1 MKTNLVSCCI
11 LKNKNKFLVSQRTL
25 SKIFANFWEFPGG
38 KLENN
43 ESFQNAIIRELK
55 EELGIRVNKKNL
67 INLDVITH
75 AYKKNE
81 ITILSIFFLKKWS
94 GTVKA
99 REGQKIEW
107 LNIAQIKKLNF
118 LEGSKVILSK
128 LSSGFYNFYF

>member
-11 LKNKNKFLVSQRTL
+11 LKNKNKFLVSQRPL

-67 INLDVITH
+67 INVDVITH

-94 GTVKA
+94 GTIDA

>member
-1 MKTNLVSCCI
+1 VKTNLVSCCI
-11 LKNKNKFLVSQRTL
+11 LKNKNKFLVSQRPL

-55 EELGIRVNKKNL
+55 EELGIIVNKKNL

-81 ITILSIFFLKKWS
+81 ITILSIFFLKKMVRNCKCKRR
-94 GTVKA
+94 TENRMA
-99 REGQKIEW
+99 
-107 LNIAQIKKLNF
+107 
-118 LEGSKVILSK
+118 
-128 LSSGFYNFYF
+128 

>member
-11 LKNKNKFLVSQRTL
+11 LKNKNKFLVSQRPL

-94 GTVKA
+94 GTIDA

-107 LNIAQIKKLNF
+107 LNIAQITKLNF
-118 LEGSKVILSK
+118 LEGSKVILRK

>member
-11 LKNKNKFLVSQRTL
+11 LKNKNKFLVSQRPL
-25 SKIFANFWEFPGG
+25 STIFANFWEFPGG

-94 GTVKA
+94 GTIDA

-128 LSSGFYNFYF
+128 LSSDFYNFYL

>member
-1 MKTNLVSCCI
+1 M
-11 LKNKNKFLVSQRTL
+11 
-25 SKIFANFWEFPGG
+25 
-38 KLENN
+38 ENN

-118 LEGSKVILSK
+118 LEGSKVILRK

>member
-1 MKTNLVSCCI
+1 VKTNLVSCCI
-11 LKNKNKFLVSQRTL
+11 LKNKNKFLVSQRPL

-94 GTVKA
+94 GTIDA

-107 LNIAQIKKLNF
+107 LNIAQITKLNF
-118 LEGSKVILSK
+118 LEGSKVILRK

>member
-11 LKNKNKFLVSQRTL
+11 LKNKNKFLVSQRPL
-25 SKIFANFWEFPGG
+25 SKTFANFWEFPGG

-94 GTVKA
+94 GTIDA

>member
-11 LKNKNKFLVSQRTL
+11 LKNKNKFLVSQRPL

-94 GTVKA
+94 GTLDA

-118 LEGSKVILSK
+118 LEGSKVILRK